1 MSSTTSLYLKEHEHL
16 RSSERLV
23 DDQISIAIATKEHLV
38 AQRARLNHALNRL
51 QITLQR
57 FPLVNNALQ
66 KINLRRRR
74 DAIIVGAVIG
84 ICFILL
90 FLYVFH

>member
-1 MSSTTSLYLKEHEHL
+1 MKLLFATM

-23 DDQISIAIATKEHLV
+23 EDQISVAIAAKEHLL

-57 FPLVNNALQ
+57 FPLVNNVLQ

-74 DAIIVGAVIG
+74 DALIVGAVIG
-84 ICFILL
+84 ICLILL